1 MYPVATEGYRAI
13 DQWPGQPERCCKCK
27 IQMILKSLVWKKK
40 HINYCNNFC
49 IDCLLKLSYTEY
61 IDLDKIKENYFYFSI
76 FSLNINI

>member
-1 MYPVATEGYRAI
+1 
-13 DQWPGQPERCCKCK
+13 
-27 IQMILKSLVWKKK
+27 MILKYLVWKKK
-40 HINYCNNFC
+40 HINYFNNFC